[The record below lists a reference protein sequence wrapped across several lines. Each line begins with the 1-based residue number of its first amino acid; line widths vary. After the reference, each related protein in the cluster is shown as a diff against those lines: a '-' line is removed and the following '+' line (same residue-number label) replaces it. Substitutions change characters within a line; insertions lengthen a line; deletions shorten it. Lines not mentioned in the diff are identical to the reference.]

1 MPRRQTIRICN
12 ACRTPWPRHN
22 LDWPKT
28 GILAQRGKNRPNRI
42 GTAIV
47 RVARCETGMFVVV
60 ELDAVSGTPML
71 DIKPVTQKFLP
82 RSIFWQRGW
91 SQELM

>member
-1 MPRRQTIRICN
+1 
-12 ACRTPWPRHN
+12 
-22 LDWPKT
+22 
-28 GILAQRGKNRPNRI
+28 
-42 GTAIV
+42 
-47 RVARCETGMFVVV
+47 VVV